1 MDKPYGHCFVLF
13 EPEPTYGFPEIDLQ
27 RSGFWPL
34 PPLTEEQISKLNKR
48 IWLESFRRGEE
59 AEDPRAPGFWES
71 MREHWYKP
79 IYDHGYLIFG
89 QGAALDD
96 ELGDHNLHHWYG
108 FSITTFD
115 ESEMLE
121 NFELGEDGF
130 ILPYK
135 TSSDIIEAIK
145 SPSAVPDKI
154 VLDLCL
160 SILACP
166 LDRFGEYSVPKS
178 KREKLNFKMGKFLDG
193 VRSVY
198 MQRSGMSPQ
207 EVDETIETFNALKK
221 FLRSPRGL

>member
-13 EPEPTYGFPEIDLQ
+13 EPEPTYGFPEIDFQ

-34 PPLTEEQISKLNKR
+34 PPLTEEQISKINKR
-48 IWLESFRRGEE
+48 SWLESFRRGE
-59 AEDPRAPGFWES
+59 AEDPRDPQFWES
-71 MREHWYKP
+71 MREHLYQP

-96 ELGDHNLHHWYG
+96 EMEDHDLMPWHGWD
-108 FSITTFD
+108 FTTFD

-121 NFELGEDGF
+121 HFELGENGF

-145 SPSAVPDKI
+145 TPSAVPDGI

-160 SILACP
+160 SILTCP
-166 LDRFGEYSVPKS
+166 LDRFGQYSVPKS
-178 KREKLNFKMGKFLDG
+178 KREKLNFKMGKFLDD
-193 VRSVY
+193 VRSAY

-207 EVDETIETFNALKK
+207 EVDETIETLKAFKK